1 MSTVYLVGAG
11 PGDPKLLTR
20 RAYELITTAEVI
32 VYDALVSPSILALI
46 PEGTKLYHVGK
57 RYGAHSLKQPEINDL
72 LIELGTADLGRVVRL
87 KGGDPFVFAHGGEEM
102 TALREAGIPYE
113 IVPGITA
120 GLAAPAYFDIPLT
133 HRGLS
138 RSFTCLTA
146 HTEDGELPDF
156 DWTSLAR
163 LSGTLVFYMG
173 VRQVAQISQA
183 LIAAGMPA
191 STPAALLSRG
201 TTPQQSLLERTLG
214 AFTDASE
221 DFSTY
226 APALFMIG
234 EVLRFAE
241 GRTSLPLSGKKV
253 IVTRARHQASV
264 LQEALEEKGAE
275 AYLLSTIQLTP
286 NEEVETEL
294 ETTLE
299 SLPSY
304 DWILFTSPNAVEF
317 FFSALRQRGKDS
329 RHLAPC
335 QIGALGPMTAEALSA
350 YGITADFVPREYYA
364 KVFAEEFIQRAKLTP
379 VKRIL
384 LPNSALA
391 SDDLSELLSEAG
403 IACHRLPLYQNTPI
417 SYTDSELKEA
427 LDSADYLTACSS
439 SAIHHLVS
447 LLRVHQLEH
456 LLKALPLAVLGE
468 QTAEAARS
476 YGIEPKLIATQPR
489 ITCLVEALV
498 KDATN

>member
-32 VYDALVSPSILALI
+32 VYDALVSPGILALI

-57 RYGAHSLKQPEINDL
+57 RYGAHSLKQAEINDL
-72 LIELGTADLGRVVRL
+72 LIELGTADLGKVVRL

-156 DWTSLAR
+156 NWASLAR

-173 VRQVAQISQA
+173 VRQVAQISRA
-183 LIAAGMPA
+183 LISAGM
-191 STPAALLSRG
+191 
-201 TTPQQSLLERTLG
+201 PQQSLLERTLG
-214 AFTDASE
+214 AFTDTSE
-221 DFSTY
+221 DFSAY

-241 GRTSLPLSGKKV
+241 GCTTRPLSGKKI

-275 AYLLSTIQLTP
+275 AYLLPTIQLTP
-286 NEEVETEL
+286 NEEVEAEL
-294 ETTLE
+294 ETTLQ
-299 SLPSY
+299 SLSSY

-317 FFSALRQRGKDS
+317 FFSALHQRGKDS

-364 KVFAEEFIQRAKLTP
+364 KVFAEEFIQRARLAP
-379 VKRIL
+379 VHRIL

-391 SDDLSELLSEAG
+391 GDDLSELLAEAG
-403 IACHRLPLYQNTPI
+403 ISCHRLPLYKNTPI
-417 SYTDSELKEA
+417 SYTASELKEA

-447 LLRVHQLEH
+447 LLQVHQLDH
-456 LLKALPLAVLGE
+456 LLKRLPLAVLGE

-476 YGIEPKLIATQPR
+476 YGIEPKIIAAQPR

-498 KDATN
+498 KDSEA

>member
-20 RAYELITTAEVI
+20 RAHELITTAEVI

-57 RYGAHSLKQPEINDL
+57 RYGAHSLKQAEINDL

-183 LIAAGMPA
+183 LIAAGMST

-201 TTPQQSLLERTLG
+201 TTPQQSLLVRTLG
-214 AFTDASE
+214 AFTDTSE
-221 DFSTY
+221 DFSAY

-234 EVLRFAE
+234 EVLQFAE

-275 AYLLSTIQLTP
+275 AYLLPTIQLTP
-286 NEEVETEL
+286 NEEVKTEL
-294 ETTLE
+294 RLDP
-299 SLPSY
+299 L
-304 DWILFTSPNAVEF
+304 
-317 FFSALRQRGKDS
+317 
-329 RHLAPC
+329 HLAQC
-335 QIGALGPMTAEALSA
+335 
-350 YGITADFVPREYYA
+350 R
-364 KVFAEEFIQRAKLTP
+364 
-379 VKRIL
+379 RIL
-384 LPNSALA
+384 LL
-391 SDDLSELLSEAG
+391 
-403 IACHRLPLYQNTPI
+403 
-417 SYTDSELKEA
+417 
-427 LDSADYLTACSS
+427 SS
-439 SAIHHLVS
+439 SPAREGSPPPCS
-447 LLRVHQLEH
+447 L
-456 LLKALPLAVLGE
+456 PD
-468 QTAEAARS
+468 RS
-476 YGIEPKLIATQPR
+476 TRPHDCSIP
-489 ITCLVEALV
+489 
-498 KDATN
+498 

>member
-1 MSTVYLVGAG
+1 A
-11 PGDPKLLTR
+11 
-20 RAYELITTAEVI
+20 
-32 VYDALVSPSILALI
+32 
-46 PEGTKLYHVGK
+46 
-57 RYGAHSLKQPEINDL
+57 
-72 LIELGTADLGRVVRL
+72 
-87 KGGDPFVFAHGGEEM
+87 
-102 TALREAGIPYE
+102 
-113 IVPGITA
+113 
-120 GLAAPAYFDIPLT
+120 
-133 HRGLS
+133 
-138 RSFTCLTA
+138 
-146 HTEDGELPDF
+146 
-156 DWTSLAR
+156 SLAR

-183 LIAAGMPA
+183 LISAGMSA

-275 AYLLSTIQLTP
+275 AYLLPTIQLTP
-286 NEEVETEL
+286 NEEVKTEL

-417 SYTDSELKEA
+417 SYTASELEEA

-476 YGIEPKLIATQPR
+476 YGIEPKLIAAQPR